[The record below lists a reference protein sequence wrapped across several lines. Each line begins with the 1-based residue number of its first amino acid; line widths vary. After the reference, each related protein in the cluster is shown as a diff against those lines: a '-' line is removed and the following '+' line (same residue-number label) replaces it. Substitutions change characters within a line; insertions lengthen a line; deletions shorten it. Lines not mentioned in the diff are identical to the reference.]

1 MKRFLQSSARRYQI
15 SKTQVQ
21 ANELLFSQKSVS
33 FQLLRNCRNLFDKT
47 YSAMSTV
54 SVEVWCFVFP
64 DFVDLDDDEHQS
76 NGLDAFGAKQA
87 SRVEVRPMPSTAPM
101 ERLKLQLFSTM
112 SGLYLNSE
120 LGWLMITAIAI

>member
-1 MKRFLQSSARRYQI
+1 
-15 SKTQVQ
+15 
-21 ANELLFSQKSVS
+21 
-33 FQLLRNCRNLFDKT
+33 
-47 YSAMSTV
+47 MSTV

-64 DFVDLDDDEHQS
+64 DFVDLDLDDDDDDDDDDDEHQS